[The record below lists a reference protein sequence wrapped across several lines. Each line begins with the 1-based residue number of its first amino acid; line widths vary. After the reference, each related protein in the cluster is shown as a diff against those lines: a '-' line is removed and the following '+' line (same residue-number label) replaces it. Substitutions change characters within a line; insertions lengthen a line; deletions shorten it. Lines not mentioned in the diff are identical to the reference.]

1 VNHSKEQR
9 LASEVVAL
17 DFPGH
22 GLSSHKSADNPTA
35 LLAEYCY
42 YVSEAAEQLQWDKFS
57 LVGHSMGAGVSV
69 IMAAA
74 FPDKIQSL
82 VLLEGIGPL
91 SRDVKGSAKYVRQ
104 SIQKRLISNKTLYN
118 EDTNSPRGSRLYSDI
133 SKAVEAR
140 IQTAQRSP
148 GNQYISKE
156 TAQLLVERAVTPVK
170 TKDCGTTSVTFRHDP
185 RLMWPSL
192 QYNTQEQV
200 NVFWE
205 NINCPTTL
213 IEAIDGWPLSSSMRE
228 AADQRLKLTS
238 RIKLPGSHHHHADP
252 DTAVGVIEHVQRFLR
267 DYL

>member
-1 VNHSKEQR
+1 MV
-9 LASEVVAL
+9 LCYDFYL
-17 DFPGH
+17 D
-22 GLSSHKSADNPTA
+22 LNA
-35 LLAEYCY
+35 
-42 YVSEAAEQLQWDKFS
+42 
-57 LVGHSMGAGVSV
+57 
-69 IMAAA
+69 
-74 FPDKIQSL
+74 
-82 VLLEGIGPL
+82 GIGPL